1 MVFGVKDLR
10 ILPEGLKHLSWVSLL
25 TILCFTIILKAFS
38 RKKFGLKKRRRDS
51 LIIGS
56 EFEQIKELLFS
67 RNLQKIV
74 GFLMIASEVEVNSN
88 SLNNRSVNLKSD
100 TIQDL
105 INLGNLLIL
114 SELDLIQKQ
123 SFRCVL

>member
-67 RNLQKIV
+67 
-74 GFLMIASEVEVNSN
+74 
-88 SLNNRSVNLKSD
+88 
-100 TIQDL
+100 
-105 INLGNLLIL
+105 
-114 SELDLIQKQ
+114 
-123 SFRCVL
+123 

>member
-74 GFLMIASEVEVNSN
+74 GFLMIASEGEVNSN

>member
-1 MVFGVKDLR
+1 
-10 ILPEGLKHLSWVSLL
+10 
-25 TILCFTIILKAFS
+25 
-38 RKKFGLKKRRRDS
+38 
-51 LIIGS
+51 
-56 EFEQIKELLFS
+56 
-67 RNLQKIV
+67 
-74 GFLMIASEVEVNSN
+74 MIASQVEVNSN